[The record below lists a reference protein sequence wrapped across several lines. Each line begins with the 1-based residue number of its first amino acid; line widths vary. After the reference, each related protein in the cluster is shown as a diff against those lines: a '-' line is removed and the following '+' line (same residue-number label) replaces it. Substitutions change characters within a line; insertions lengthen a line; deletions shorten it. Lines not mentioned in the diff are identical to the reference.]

1 MQKALALVLS
11 NYFIH
16 QYDFKSDD
24 NEAKVEP
31 VALWTKRALER
42 SLPRF
47 IGDDSEQ
54 EIEIVLV
61 PENSDID
68 NIRSIGTNLHRF
80 NKELE
85 YYEHPVDVYE
95 PFALVDKI
103 KPNVE
108 LAYQIRDLSLQEP
121 PHDSAAWGFREYLRT
136 FFIYMRLAPR
146 LVDVRSHLRS
156 FSSFPSARPKAE

>member
-1 MQKALALVLS
+1 MLS

-42 SLPRF
+42 NLPRF

-108 LAYQIRDLSLQEP
+108 LAIRFATCRYRSLHMTAQRGALGSTCERFLYTCAL
-121 PHDSAAWGFREYLRT
+121 HRG
-136 FFIYMRLAPR
+136 
-146 LVDVRSHLRS
+146 
-156 FSSFPSARPKAE
+156 